1 MLVRLSFKSALEVT
15 KSFSVCKVISMKD
28 QAQYYY
34 RTEQSY
40 HYVSVDSLA
49 RMFKESNFGKKLN
62 EEMSEEFV
70 KSENHKRSISHSVYS
85 LSKWTLFKACMSR
98 EIILMRRNSFIYKF
112 KTIQVILHNFFL
124 RASFIL

>member
-1 MLVRLSFKSALEVT
+1 
-15 KSFSVCKVISMKD
+15 MKD

-62 EEMSEEFV
+62 EEMSEEFM
-70 KSENHKRSISHSVYS
+70 KSENHKRSISNSVYS

-112 KTIQVILHNFFL
+112 KTIQVIFHYLLSRAILSYNFL
-124 RASFIL
+124 QMIKH